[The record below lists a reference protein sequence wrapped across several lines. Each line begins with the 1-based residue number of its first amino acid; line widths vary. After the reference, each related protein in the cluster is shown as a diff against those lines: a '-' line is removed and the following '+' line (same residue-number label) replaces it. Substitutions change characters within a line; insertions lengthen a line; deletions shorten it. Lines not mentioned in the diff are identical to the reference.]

1 MSSSLEI
8 SIWEERWNSDVRSA
22 RALAAFKLK
31 DSEIKR
37 LREENDALREKI
49 FDTSS
54 SRDSRLERRLSDA
67 REQVAALQSQLDASR
82 RNLEIAVDGRNDAV
96 TSTRAIKEQLK
107 YAEGRI
113 SDLIFQNTELEQN
126 LKDQKYK
133 PRVKPS
139 TTDMTIKSLKD
150 ELVEAQQRAEEAIN
164 KLAGV
169 KTQRE
174 NLATQLQDTRQALQK
189 EKAQSTIA
197 SETLRRRQEDLI
209 TEQDSVEDL
218 RLQINEQKAL
228 ITQLQTLHA
237 DAQLLLKNQQVQHR
251 QQVIHFKASQKKLL
265 LFCKKLEQK
274 HKKSAGKDNNLKE
287 KIKKLNS
294 TLNEKTNLMLE
305 IEEARARQDE
315 EIISLRYVFV
325 SLFGV
330 LKMND
335 LYQKRHQF
343 S

>member
-8 SIWEERWNSDVRSA
+8 SIWEERLNSDVRSA

-31 DSEIKR
+31 DAEIKR

-82 RNLEIAVDGRNDAV
+82 RNLEIAVDERNDAV

-113 SDLIFQNTELEQN
+113 SDLIYQNTELEQN

-150 ELVEAQQRAEEAIN
+150 ELVDAQQRAEEAIN

-174 NLATQLQDTRQALQK
+174 NLATKLHETRDALQK

-197 SETLRRRQEDLI
+197 SETLRRRQEDLL

-218 RLQINEQKAL
+218 
-228 ITQLQTLHA
+228 
-237 DAQLLLKNQQVQHR
+237 
-251 QQVIHFKASQKKLL
+251 
-265 LFCKKLEQK
+265 
-274 HKKSAGKDNNLKE
+274 
-287 KIKKLNS
+287 
-294 TLNEKTNLMLE
+294 
-305 IEEARARQDE
+305 
-315 EIISLRYVFV
+315 
-325 SLFGV
+325 
-330 LKMND
+330 
-335 LYQKRHQF
+335 
-343 S
+343 